1 MGPRPAGQPVLSN
14 EIWLHVIFKLTSD
27 AVVIDAANGTTA
39 SAPAP
44 APVLPVGDL
53 PGDPHSAVLKAQKLL
68 LRLTKA
74 LFLFGAPLYRVEIR
88 VQDVADM
95 IGIPVSILSLPNAVI
110 LAFGDGTSSIWPQT
124 YIVKGFQENH
134 MGKLQDVDR
143 WARKLAGAA
152 DADIESRVRSKLRE
166 KKAAVVVPEQPA
178 KSVATKRGGER
189 NEDDEQVQGLLH
201 EAAAGESAQDAGGED
216 AGARERDGT
225 TGGERRAIRRG
236 TDMRAVVAGPNGAS
250 SNPTA
255 SNLRLH
261 PVLNIDTH
269 ATGMANV
276 LTGESGQGV
285 EIVQVDKSL
294 VQGMHVASIECIQ
307 AARLQSA
314 HPTLS
319 LTDAELDVYLEEL
332 DLVVNA
338 PPAIAPWLRIVC
350 IGFGAMFLAMLW
362 YPTTPYDMLTTLF
375 LGTLN
380 GFLTF
385 HGERLKLNA
394 LEVLVPLVLGFV
406 GKAIELIAGS
416 ENVCFGTVTVM
427 STFNFYP
434 GIAVVMAMV
443 ELASRNLVSGTV
455 RMFYS
460 FIRALKLGFGLALG
474 SRLSTWLSDP
484 LHNPLAHGDIKCM
497 ETARPGAFVFKSNP
511 LLLMTVF
518 FPLAFCIN
526 VFLRANPRQWGWMVL
541 SSAIGLFTLLLSTS
555 VFEKDTA
562 AAQAAFTIG
571 LTSHL
576 YARKFNDIA
585 MASLLAGIFWLVP
598 GAMGVKGAASLMS
611 EDLKGSTTFAIEMI
625 VRALSLSIGLYV
637 SSLLL
642 PAMTKRTKVTILSL

>member
-1 MGPRPAGQPVLSN
+1 MPASN
-14 EIWLHVIFKLTSD
+14 EDPPISLGVMAATTSR
-27 AVVIDAANGTTA
+27 ATGASPSPSSNGTNGTTTSRPISA
-39 SAPAP
+39 SNNGTDTPASDAAPGAG
-44 APVLPVGDL
+44 LSVGDLHL
-53 PGDPHSAVLKAQKLL
+53 PGDPHAAVLKAQKLL

-166 KKAAVVVPEQPA
+166 KKAAGVVPEKPA
-178 KSVATKRGGER
+178 KSVATKRGGDR
-189 NEDDEQVQGLLH
+189 GGDSEQVQGLLH
-201 EAAAGESAQDAGGED
+201 ETAWEDAQDSSAVD
-216 AGARERDGT
+216 AGARKQN
-225 TGGERRAIRRG
+225 
-236 TDMRAVVAGPNGAS
+236 AGANGAP

-269 ATGMANV
+269 ATGMTNV
-276 LTGESGQGV
+276 LTAESGQGV

-307 AARLQSA
+307 TARMQSA

-319 LTDAELDVYLEEL
+319 LTEAELDVYLEEL

-406 GKAIELIAGS
+406 GKAIELMAGS
-416 ENVCFGTVTVM
+416 ENLCFGTVTVM

-642 PAMTKRTKVTILSL
+642 PPMTKRTKVTILSL

>member
-1 MGPRPAGQPVLSN
+1 MPASN
-14 EIWLHVIFKLTSD
+14 NNPIISLGVMAATATISSGTS
-27 AVVIDAANGTTA
+27 ASPSNG
-39 SAPAP
+39 APASRTSNNTISNGP
-44 APVLPVGDL
+44 AARAPALGLSVGDL
-53 PGDPHSAVLKAQKLL
+53 PGDPHAAVLKAQKLL

-143 WARKLAGAA
+143 WARQLAGAA
-152 DADIESRVRSKLRE
+152 DADIELRVRSKLRE
-166 KKAAVVVPEQPA
+166 KKAAVVTDKPA
-178 KSVATKRGGER
+178 KSVATNRKGER
-189 NEDDEQVQGLLH
+189 NGDDEQVQGLLL
-201 EAAAGESAQDAGGED
+201 EAAAENAPDAGTAD
-216 AGARERDGT
+216 AGARERD
-225 TGGERRAIRRG
+225 
-236 TDMRAVVAGPNGAS
+236 AGPGAP

-269 ATGMANV
+269 ATGLTNV

-307 AARLQSA
+307 AARMQSA

-319 LTDAELDVYLEEL
+319 LTEAELDVYLEEL

-406 GKAIELIAGS
+406 GKAIELMAGS
-416 ENVCFGTVTVM
+416 DNVCFGTVTVM

-562 AAQAAFTIG
+562 AAQAAFAIG
-571 LTSHL
+571 LSSHL

-642 PAMTKRTKVTILSL
+642 PPMTKRTKVTILSLWRLVERWTR